1 MAIGFRARYEAGDK
15 TALVERR
22 RRRVAWKD
30 WRSKNDRWKSNCGRR
45 EGRLRRRRRS
55 GTKRR
60 MRKHRRHRLRKR
72 RDVGDVGRW

>member
-45 EGRLRRRRRS
+45 EGRLRRRRS
-55 GTKRR
+55 GKMRR

-72 RDVGDVGRW
+72 RDVGDVGRR